1 MLNDTLGK
9 KVLPDS
15 LIILE
20 PRPDSVQ
27 FGLSPN
33 AIKSRVDYKSTD
45 SIRLDVKS
53 QKVYM
58 YFEND
63 ISYEDINLKA
73 NYIEIEFRNNTV
85 YATGTKDSI
94 GKDQGRPVFKMG
106 DNSFESESI
115 KYNYETK
122 KGLVKKVITEDAE
135 GYLHGSTVKKMPDD
149 VTNVFEGSYTTC
161 EHEDPHFAFNFKK
174 AKVIPDKKIITGP
187 ANLVIEDVPTPLF
200 IPFGMFPNKKG
211 QRSGIVIPS
220 YGESKTRG
228 FYFENGGYYFAINDY
243 LDLKILGDIYTLGSW
258 AVKPST
264 NYRKLY
270 KYSGFFNA
278 NYAINILGEEGT
290 PDYSRNK
297 DFSVRWTH
305 NQDPKARPNSK
316 FGANVNIVSNQY
328 NKFNPA
334 SSNSYL
340 SNTFQSS
347 INYST
352 SFAGKYFLNT
362 SLNHSQNTITKEVN
376 VTFPSISFNVN
387 RFYPFRKK
395 VTVGKLKWYDNIS
408 VNYGMVADNRV
419 NTYDSLLFDQEVFKK
434 MKNGVKHSIQVSSGS
449 LKLLKHIVWSNN
461 FNYTERWYSKQH
473 VKSWRSDTLY
483 LNEGPVYGYVGTD
496 TIYGF
501 NAARDFNFSSSLSTT
516 LYGMYSY
523 KGGPV
528 KAIRHVMKPS
538 VSFSIRPD
546 FGTQNW
552 GYYKYYINEEGET
565 VKYSIYDGFIY
576 GTPDD
581 GRSGNLSF
589 RLSNNLEMK
598 VRSEKDTITGTK
610 KVVLIE
616 DFSISTSY
624 DIARDSLNW
633 SKLTLSG
640 RTTLFKKLMLN
651 YNSSFDPYAMDSL
664 GRRIN
669 KFEWEV
675 NRKLMRTESHSWR
688 MGLSLQLPFDKP
700 VKEKV
705 STAGTPQELQD
716 VIDNPDG
723 YVDWTIPWSLNLSY
737 DFNYNIAYSYKN
749 GYWNYDV
756 TRTKKLIQTLGVNG
770 DVSITTKWKVGF
782 RSGWDFENN
791 ELTYTSIDIFRDL
804 HCWEMRFS
812 WIPIGFRQSWNFSI
826 NIKSSILQDLKLDKK
841 KDYWDN

>member
-20 PRPDSVQ
+20 PQPDSMQ

-149 VTNVFEGSYTTC
+149 VTNVYEGSYTTC
-161 EHEDPHFAFNFKK
+161 ENEDPHFAFNFKK

-211 QRSGIVIPS
+211 QRSGIVIPT
-220 YGESKTRG
+220 YGESAQRG

-290 PDYSRNK
+290 PDYSRNR
-297 DFSVRWTH
+297 DFSVRWMH

-328 NKFNPA
+328 NKFNPV

-352 SFAGKYFLNT
+352 SFAGKY
-362 SLNHSQNTITKEVN
+362 I
-376 VTFPSISFNVN
+376 
-387 RFYPFRKK
+387 
-395 VTVGKLKWYDNIS
+395 
-408 VNYGMVADNRV
+408 
-419 NTYDSLLFDQEVFKK
+419 
-434 MKNGVKHSIQVSSGS
+434 
-449 LKLLKHIVWSNN
+449 
-461 FNYTERWYSKQH
+461 
-473 VKSWRSDTLY
+473 
-483 LNEGPVYGYVGTD
+483 
-496 TIYGF
+496 
-501 NAARDFNFSSSLSTT
+501 
-516 LYGMYSY
+516 
-523 KGGPV
+523 
-528 KAIRHVMKPS
+528 
-538 VSFSIRPD
+538 
-546 FGTQNW
+546 
-552 GYYKYYINEEGET
+552 
-565 VKYSIYDGFIY
+565 
-576 GTPDD
+576 
-581 GRSGNLSF
+581 
-589 RLSNNLEMK
+589 
-598 VRSEKDTITGTK
+598 
-610 KVVLIE
+610 
-616 DFSISTSY
+616 
-624 DIARDSLNW
+624 
-633 SKLTLSG
+633 
-640 RTTLFKKLMLN
+640 
-651 YNSSFDPYAMDSL
+651 
-664 GRRIN
+664 
-669 KFEWEV
+669 
-675 NRKLMRTESHSWR
+675 
-688 MGLSLQLPFDKP
+688 
-700 VKEKV
+700 
-705 STAGTPQELQD
+705 
-716 VIDNPDG
+716 
-723 YVDWTIPWSLNLSY
+723 
-737 DFNYNIAYSYKN
+737 
-749 GYWNYDV
+749 
-756 TRTKKLIQTLGVNG
+756 
-770 DVSITTKWKVGF
+770 
-782 RSGWDFENN
+782 
-791 ELTYTSIDIFRDL
+791 
-804 HCWEMRFS
+804 
-812 WIPIGFRQSWNFSI
+812 
-826 NIKSSILQDLKLDKK
+826 
-841 KDYWDN
+841 